1 MPARTCLIYDIKKY
15 AIHDG
20 PGIRTTVFFKGC
32 PLSCRWCHN
41 PEGISPV
48 PHLVYHGEKCIGC
61 GLCCDACPQNALEFT
76 VSDGSKRVG
85 INQDICRACGDC
97 TRACPAG
104 ALAIQGQV
112 ITVSGLADIILK
124 DRIFYDSSGGG
135 VTFSGGEPLSQGEAL
150 IELLKRCQADDIHTT
165 VDTSGFSSRQLL
177 KRVSALTDL
186 FLYDLKLIDDDRHRQ
201 YTGVSNR
208 VILSNLEYLMARGA
222 EVLVRIPLIPGV
234 NDRKKDLEEFA
245 GFLSGLSPVPPV
257 ELLPYHDFHQPKYD
271 KLGMA
276 YKMKGTLVP
285 SREQVQEAQKKLEQF
300 GVAVPH
306 QFLSTARTA
315 E

>member
-1 MPARTCLIYDIKKY
+1 MPVRTCLIYDIKKY

-48 PHLVYHGEKCIGC
+48 PHLVHHPDKCMGC
-61 GLCCDACPQNALEFT
+61 GLCCDACPQNALELT
-76 VSDGSKRVG
+76 VSQGSKRMV
-85 INQDICRACGDC
+85 INQDICRTCGDC

-104 ALAIQGQV
+104 AMALQGQV
-112 ITVSGLADIILK
+112 ITVSGLADIMLK

-135 VTFSGGEPLSQGEAL
+135 VTFSGGEPLAQGEAL
-150 IELLKRCQADDIHTT
+150 IDLLTRCKADEIHTT
-165 VDTSGFSSRQLL
+165 VDTSGFSSRGVLT
-177 KRVSALTDL
+177 RVSALADL
-186 FLYDLKLIDDDRHRQ
+186 FLYDLKLIDDERHRQ
-201 YTGVSNR
+201 YTGVSNQM
-208 VILSNLEYLMARGA
+208 ILSNLEYLMVQGA

-245 GFLSGLSPVPPV
+245 GFLSGLDPVPPV
-257 ELLPYHDFHQPKYD
+257 EILPYHDFHWPKYD
-271 KLGMA
+271 KLGIP

-285 SREQVQEAQKKLEQF
+285 SRAQVEEAGGKLEQF
-300 GVAVPH
+300 GLAVQH
-306 QFLSTARTA
+306 QFLSTEKTVK
-315 E
+315 